1 MERLLSTEEYDEA
14 LINLENLLADLNDLP
29 EGKEGHEDFN
39 LIMGEMTNIRNK
51 IDNHLETVEEE
62 LIKHLTV

>member
-1 MERLLSTEEYDEA
+1 MERLLSTEEYGEA

-29 EGKEGHEDFN
+29 EGKESHEEFN
-39 LIMGEMTNIRNK
+39 LIMNKMTNIRNK
-51 IDNHLETVEEE
+51 INEHLETVNEE